1 MAATMKIGN
10 VNILDLQNATEE
22 SVASVHS
29 IGNVNLIFH
38 NRKTAGLI
46 MHIRM
51 GNING
56 MVEIPENVSVI
67 QRQGQ
72 STLNRG
78 FFKSLNSPTVLVV
91 MGQVI
96 VETDVLA
103 GDINDN
109 FKGMVVLGQILYPE
123 SLAGIIEGHTLKLL
137 GDGSAYT
144 SLVTTVMGDLELTP
158 SYLNGLADGAELAVL
173 GNLYIKKV
181 VDNDQLRKKLSRLY
195 ALGTIVYHDE
205 NAAAIRAVLVKN
217 PGHMDTIPTGF
228 ELLDRPLNLD
238 AEMVS
243 ILPSKKLYCKERVV
257 ISEDVTPQ
265 VLDGALESITCKQL
279 LIAPAGLK
287 ASLAV
292 KTNLFDTKAI
302 FYSGKLWLVE
312 DSLELTAARMDTIN
326 DPVTLVVTGEVSIDA
341 DVPVEKLE
349 KKILKLHNFG
359 SITGSAAQIA
369 ALESRLGMHEGQL
382 AETSNKDE
390 GEDEPESGE
399 IGNVNYLAL

>member
-1 MAATMKIGN
+1 
-10 VNILDLQNATEE
+10 
-22 SVASVHS
+22 
-29 IGNVNLIFH
+29 
-38 NRKTAGLI
+38 
-46 MHIRM
+46 
-51 GNING
+51 
-56 MVEIPENVSVI
+56 
-67 QRQGQ
+67 
-72 STLNRG
+72 
-78 FFKSLNSPTVLVV
+78 
-91 MGQVI
+91 
-96 VETDVLA
+96 
-103 GDINDN
+103 
-109 FKGMVVLGQILYPE
+109 
-123 SLAGIIEGHTLKLL
+123 
-137 GDGSAYT
+137 
-144 SLVTTVMGDLELTP
+144 
-158 SYLNGLADGAELAVL
+158 
-173 GNLYIKKV
+173 
-181 VDNDQLRKKLSRLY
+181 
-195 ALGTIVYHDE
+195 
-205 NAAAIRAVLVKN
+205 
-217 PGHMDTIPTGF
+217 
-228 ELLDRPLNLD
+228 
-238 AEMVS
+238 
-243 ILPSKKLYCKERVV
+243 
-257 ISEDVTPQ
+257 